1 MRIISWNI
9 QDGKKP
15 EALAKL
21 IFLSNKF
28 KPYIMFILET
38 MTSHQNSL
46 NFLKAL
52 HFDHKLI
59 IDPQPLWRFL
69 GGLEQC
75 HYRCLKPLY
84 YSQMLPSQCPLQ
96 ALQSRIYNIWPLQ
109 TGSGTRQNEFWQY
122 LSSFIQTSTL
132 PWLAI
137 GEYNEMLSFEDKLG
151 GRALSTNQLA
161 RLPQLLSTPNGHD
174 VTTAQSTFFMENLCA

>member
-1 MRIISWNI
+1 MGSHIKNRMFIIRYDHWVLIAPPLQRQKTHHMRIISWNI

-84 YSQMLPSQCPLQ
+84 YS
-96 ALQSRIYNIWPLQ
+96 
-109 TGSGTRQNEFWQY
+109 
-122 LSSFIQTSTL
+122 
-132 PWLAI
+132 
-137 GEYNEMLSFEDKLG
+137 
-151 GRALSTNQLA
+151 
-161 RLPQLLSTPNGHD
+161 
-174 VTTAQSTFFMENLCA
+174 